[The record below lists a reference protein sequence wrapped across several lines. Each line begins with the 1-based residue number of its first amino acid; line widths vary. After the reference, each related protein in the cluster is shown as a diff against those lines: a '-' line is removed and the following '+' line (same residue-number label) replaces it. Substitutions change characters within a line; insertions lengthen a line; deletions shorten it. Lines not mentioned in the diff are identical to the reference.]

1 MNQKYNLDFDISLL
15 KNLEIVVVVVVV
27 AIGFVSITFFK
38 RKTK

>member
-15 KNLEIVVVVVVV
+15 KNLEIVVVV

>member
-1 MNQKYNLDFDISLL
+1 MNQKYNLDFGISLL
-15 KNLEIVVVVVVV
+15 KNLEIVVVVVV

>member
-15 KNLEIVVVVVVV
+15 KNLEIVVVVVV

>member
-15 KNLEIVVVVVVV
+15 KNLEIVVVVV